1 MAALRFS
8 IRLADPAMKSF
19 SFNPLTQLI
28 FGEGTF
34 ERIGEVASHLG
45 FRHTLIVADSG
56 IVSCGCVDRARTSL
70 SDSGIEVSLFH
81 EFNSNPDSIM
91 IEAGRSF
98 AEPLSIDSII
108 GLGGGSSLD
117 TAKGINFVLTGG
129 GSIKDYWGYG
139 KGADR
144 MLPMI
149 GVPTTS
155 GTGSEAQTYA
165 LISDS
170 ETHTKMACGDS
181 GAAFK
186 VAILDPLLTV
196 SQPAL
201 VTATAGFDAI
211 SHAIETFVTTK
222 RTPVSDLF
230 SLEAWRLLS
239 ANYERVLCKPDD
251 IEARAAMQ
259 VGAHWAGVAI

>member
-56 IVSCGCVDRARTSL
+56 IVSCGFVDRARTSL

-81 EFNSNPDSIM
+81 EFNSNPDTIM

-117 TAKGINFVLTGG
+117 TAKGINFVL
-129 GSIKDYWGYG
+129 
-139 KGADR
+139 
-144 MLPMI
+144 
-149 GVPTTS
+149 
-155 GTGSEAQTYA
+155 
-165 LISDS
+165 
-170 ETHTKMACGDS
+170 
-181 GAAFK
+181 
-186 VAILDPLLTV
+186 
-196 SQPAL
+196 
-201 VTATAGFDAI
+201 
-211 SHAIETFVTTK
+211 
-222 RTPVSDLF
+222 
-230 SLEAWRLLS
+230 
-239 ANYERVLCKPDD
+239 
-251 IEARAAMQ
+251 
-259 VGAHWAGVAI
+259 